1 MISTAVWKAKQAARR
16 LVTAWGRA
24 GGRGVAGEL
33 LRLARELVGV
43 PLALAR
49 ELLFDL
55 RRGIRTRGFVRNED
69 HVAARSVGGDPLFY
83 QPIGLRPLKEAL
95 ATVPVDRGGSTL
107 VDLGA
112 GRGRAVLLAAEAGF
126 GHVVGVE
133 LDERLAAEAERNVQ
147 RWRRRAARG
156 ATPQVTVV
164 HGDAATAPLPSGPL
178 VVTMFNPFGATTL
191 ELVLGSLCTAR
202 RDDPEPAWVVY
213 VNPVHEAGFAAFPR
227 FTAHARG
234 RDWVVH
240 RLAPAPGTVAAGS

>member
-1 MISTAVWKAKQAARR
+1 MFSTAMWKAKQATRR
-16 LVTAWGRA
+16 LVTAWRSA
-24 GGRGVAGEL
+24 GGRGVAAEL
-33 LRLARELVGV
+33 LRLARQLGAV
-43 PLALAR
+43 PLALAA

-83 QPIGLRPLKEAL
+83 QPIGLRPLREAL
-95 ATVPVDRGGSTL
+95 ATIPVDRRTSTV

-126 GHVVGVE
+126 GRVVGVE
-133 LDERLAAEAERNVQ
+133 LDERLAAEAEENVR
-147 RWRRRAARG
+147 RWQRRAAHG
-156 ATPQVTVV
+156 TTPRVTIV

-191 ELVLGSLCTAR
+191 DLVLRSLCAAR
-202 RDDPEPAWVVY
+202 REDPDPVWVVY
-213 VNPVHEAGFAAFPR
+213 VNPVHEAGFTAFPR

-240 RLAPAPGTVAAGS
+240 RLAPATGTVATGS